1 MSGCGAAPDDGRE
14 RGEQVAFTWL
24 DKYSEALWQID
35 DVEMRKEL
43 VYAMVQFGTTGEE
56 AELPFP
62 WSVVFASF
70 KEDIAFS
77 CKRHAAGAMGGRATQ
92 ARQRARD
99 EGETASQASL
109 SSKPGFASSSQ
120 SKAKQSKASIKD
132 KLSGEPDDAASLCDE
147 ESDESDAVPYAEI
160 ISILNDELGTAFR
173 SSAKST
179 RGLIHARWMEG
190 YRIEDFRDVIAFKKS
205 EWGGDQKMSQ
215 YLRPSTLFGTK
226 FEGYLQAARKSATVT
241 EEEQTDGFYAYF

>member
-1 MSGCGAAPDDGRE
+1 MDSGAVSGCGAASNDGRE

-77 CKRHAAGAMGGRATQ
+77 CNRHAAGARGGRAKQ

-99 EGETASQASL
+99 EGETATSSSSQTATLASY
-109 SSKPGFASSSQ
+109 SSQ

-132 KLSGEPDDAASLCDE
+132 KLSGEP
-147 ESDESDAVPYAEI
+147 DESDAVPYAEI

-173 SSAKST
+173 STAKST

-190 YRIEDFRDVIAFKKS
+190 YRIEDFRDVIAFKKF

-226 FEGYLQAARKSATVT
+226 FEGYLQAAHKSAVVT
-241 EEEQTDGFYAYF
+241 EEEQTDDFYAYF